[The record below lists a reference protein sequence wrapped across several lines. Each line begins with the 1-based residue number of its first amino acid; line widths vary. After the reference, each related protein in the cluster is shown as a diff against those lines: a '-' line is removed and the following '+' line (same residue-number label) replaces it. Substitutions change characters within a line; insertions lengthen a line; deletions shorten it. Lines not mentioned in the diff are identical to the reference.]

1 MILPYV
7 IIGTTLVLFLPTKLN
22 ILMLGGDEIATGL
35 GLNVEKKLDLY
46 L

>member
-22 ILMLGGDEIATGL
+22 ILMLGDEIATGL
-35 GLNVEKKLDLY
+35 GLNVEKN
-46 L
+46 